1 MIPIPASVRQG
12 YRITKRAIGSII
24 SRKNQ
29 AGGKT
34 YRRIWIYVPAKISED
49 TAFPFKPGDP
59 CQIEIDLEKRQLTV
73 TQISEDEAQK
83 QGWAKRP
90 RSHSPE

>member
-1 MIPIPASVRQG
+1 MPQSKRKGSEIAKQG
-12 YRITKRAIGSII
+12 VGSII

-29 AGGKT
+29 SGGKV

-59 CQIEIDLEKRQLTV
+59 CQIQIDLEKHQLTV
-73 TQISEDEAQK
+73 TQISTNEAK
-83 QGWAKRP
+83 RQGWTKRQ
-90 RSHSPE
+90 RSAT